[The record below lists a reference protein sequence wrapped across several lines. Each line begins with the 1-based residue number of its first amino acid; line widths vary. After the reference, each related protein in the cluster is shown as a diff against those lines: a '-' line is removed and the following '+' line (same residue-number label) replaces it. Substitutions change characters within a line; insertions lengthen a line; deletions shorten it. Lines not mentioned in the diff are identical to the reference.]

1 MMGFPHVTVMIDR
14 HGKPRYRYRRT
25 GRRTVYL
32 PGKPGSPEFASA
44 YAMAADGSSSK
55 VEVGKAKVQPGT
67 LNALAVSIYASA
79 EWAALGKQTQVTY
92 RGIIERLRRDYG
104 AFAYRALNRDR
115 ILKMRDKKRDA
126 PTAANN
132 LIKVLRWMLNFA
144 LDRELVTANPCIGIK
159 PLKVE
164 SEGFHTWTEAEV
176 AVFEGRWPVGTRE
189 RIAFDLL
196 LWTVQRSGDVRQM
209 GRQHLKGG
217 RLEFTQE
224 KTGAELSLPILPAL
238 AASLA
243 NVPANQML
251 FVQTEAGVPFT
262 AKGFGNWFSAACR
275 AAGLSGCSAHGLRK
289 AGCTRLA
296 NHGATEAEIMA
307 WSGHETTKEVQR
319 YTRKRDRARLADQ
332 AGDKLTGPKQE
343 QTLDNQRTG

>member
-1 MMGFPHVTVMIDR
+1 MMGFPHVTVMRDR

-25 GRRTVYL
+25 GQKTVYL
-32 PGKPGSPEFASA
+32 PGKPGEPEFAAA
-44 YAMAADGSSSK
+44 YADACAGVTSTI
-55 VEVGKAKVQPGT
+55 QPGASRVAPGT
-67 LNALAVSIYASA
+67 INALAVEIYDSA
-79 EWAALGKQTQVTY
+79 EWQRLGEQTRKTY
-92 RGIIERLRRDYG
+92 RGIIERIRRDYG
-104 AFAYRALNRDR
+104 KLGVRGLKTEHVLRMRDR
-115 ILKMRDKKRDA
+115 KKDA

-132 LIKVLRWMLNFA
+132 LVKVLRWMMAFA
-144 LDRELVTANPCIGIK
+144 VSRRYRADNPCIGIK

-164 SEGFHTWTEAEV
+164 SDGFHTWSEAEI
-176 AVFEGRWPVGTRE
+176 AAFEKRWPVGKRE
-189 RIAFDLL
+189 RVAFDLL
-196 LWTVQRSGDVRQM
+196 LWTIQRSGDVRVM
-209 GRQHLKGG
+209 GRQHVRDG

-243 NVPANQML
+243 KVPANQML
-251 FVQTEAGVPFT
+251 FVQTAAGVPFT